1 MEYRES
7 LPPPELAHVLHC
19 VWSLEGHASELGD
32 AMQPVLP
39 DGRPELIV
47 HLGDAFERID
57 GRGAWV
63 QQPLALLAGQLDRQ
77 LMLRPTGT
85 IAVVGLRFRA
95 CGASSVL
102 DVPLDRLTGETI
114 ALGDAS
120 RVLAGAARSVRD
132 ETASADE
139 GTRLLVERTRSLFA
153 GAEIDPRVQRAVD
166 AIEAARGRVAMDQVA
181 AAAGMTRRHLERRFK
196 EMVGLSPKR
205 LARIARFQ
213 HALAML
219 EEAEGRGCGVRT
231 AVACGYADQAHFI
244 RDFTTLAGCAPG
256 EHLLRRGEMTGFFT
270 AGVTPQPD

>member
-7 LPPPELAHVLHC
+7 PPPPELAHVLQC

-47 HLGDAFERID
+47 HFGDAFERID

-63 QQPLALLAGQLDRQ
+63 KQPQALLAGQLDRQ
-77 LMLRPTGT
+77 LVLRPTGR

-102 DVPLDRLTGETI
+102 DVPLDRLTGETL
-114 ALGDAS
+114 ALDDVS
-120 RVLAGAARSVRD
+120 RSLADRVRSVRD
-132 ETASADE
+132 DTESADE
-139 GTRLLVERTRSLFA
+139 GARLLVERTRSLFA
-153 GAEIDPRVQRAVD
+153 SAEIDPRVQRAVD
-166 AIEAARGRVAMDQVA
+166 SIEAARGRVTMDEVA
-181 AAAGMTRRHLERRFK
+181 AAAGMTRRHLERRFR
-196 EMVGLSPKR
+196 ETVGLTPKR

-213 HALAML
+213 HALATL
-219 EEAEGRGCGVRT
+219 EEVEGRGRGAQT

-270 AGVTPQPD
+270 AAVTPQPD